1 MAFCRRCRNAR
12 VSYKVF
18 GRFPVWGL
26 KAVIFLQP
34 HRCSSGVVQYLSVVA
49 RVVGLS
55 LFGGPSA
62 HFSSSLCLLLKAV
75 HVIGLVPICHCKGD
89 RLMSLRRAFSLVPFF
104 TSLLHIVFFRRL
116 WMRYCYYL
124 SMCPCKGGRFMSST
138 LRTSNVSTALLH
150 LVFFFRL
157 LIVIFLKALNVV

>member
-1 MAFCRRCRNAR
+1 MGAESRGFPPTTSVFLRSSTVPICRC
-12 VSYKVF
+12 KG
-18 GRFPVWGL
+18 GRFISFREAFGL
-26 KAVIFLQP
+26 V
-34 HRCSSGVVQYLSVVA
+34 
-49 RVVGLS
+49 
-55 LFGGPSA
+55 

-75 HVIGLVPICHCKGD
+75 HVIGLVPICHCKGG